1 MNLVHR
7 MTLMAFF
14 LAMAVVLSYV
24 EGFIPF
30 WLPGVKPGLANVVI
44 LIILYGFS
52 WYDALLVD
60 LGRVFLAS
68 LLRGVIFEMPFWMSL
83 AGALASLLVM
93 LLAKLLLKKLT
104 IYGVSLLG
112 AYVHSLAQVLVA
124 VFFVGSWTVFYYFPF
139 IALMSILTGL
149 VTALVAD
156 RLLRSRLLDHPQGLS
171 EAPRKT
177 DG

>member
-14 LAMAVVLSYV
+14 LAMAVILSYV

-44 LIILYGFS
+44 IFILYGFS

-60 LGRVFLAS
+60 VGRVFLAS
-68 LLRGVIFEMPFWMSL
+68 LLRGDIFEMPFWMSL
-83 AGALASLLVM
+83 AGALGSLAIM
-93 LLAKLLLKKLT
+93 LLAKLFFKKLT

-124 VFFVGSWTVFYYFPF
+124 AVFVESWTVFYYFPF
-139 IALMSILTGL
+139 IAFVSILTGL

-156 RLLRSRLLDHPQGLS
+156 RLLRSHLLDHPKGLG
-171 EAPRKT
+171 EAPRNS
-177 DG
+177 G

>member
-44 LIILYGFS
+44 VIIIYDFS

-60 LGRVFLAS
+60 VGRVFLAS
-68 LLRGVIFEMPFWMSL
+68 LLRGDIFEMPFWMSL
-83 AGALASLLVM
+83 AGALCSLAVM
-93 LLAKLLLKKLT
+93 LLAKFLLRRLT
-104 IYGVSLLG
+104 VYGVSLLG
-112 AYVHSLAQVLVA
+112 AYFHSLAQVFVA

-139 IALMSILTGL
+139 IAFMSILTGL

-156 RLLRSRLLDHPQGLS
+156 RIIHSHLLDHPKGLM
-171 EAPRKT
+171 EAPKKI
-177 DG
+177 DP